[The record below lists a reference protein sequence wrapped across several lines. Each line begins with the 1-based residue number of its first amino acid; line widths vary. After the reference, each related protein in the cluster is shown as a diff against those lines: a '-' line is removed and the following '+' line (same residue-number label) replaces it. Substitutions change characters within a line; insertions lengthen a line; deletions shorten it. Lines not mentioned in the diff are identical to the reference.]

1 MPLDKVPFDGR
12 GNMKTYLRARRRFET
27 EEEYNEDLDWRDN
40 TPFTATMELR
50 GFGRGMSSARFHFID
65 HEGHTYEM
73 FMKDME
79 HLFLHGIIE
88 QGVVTGKWRICKR
101 GQNYGLQFV
110 E

>member
-1 MPLDKVPFDGR
+1 MPLDKAPFNGR
-12 GNMKTYLRARRRFET
+12 GNMITWVRARRRFET
-27 EEEYNEDLDWRDN
+27 DEEYARDIEWRDN
-40 TPFTATMELR
+40 TPFTATMELTS
-50 GFGRGMSSARFHFID
+50 FGRGMSSARFHFVD

-79 HLFLHGIIE
+79 DLFLRGNIE
-88 QGVVTGKWRICKR
+88 RGVVTGTWRICKR